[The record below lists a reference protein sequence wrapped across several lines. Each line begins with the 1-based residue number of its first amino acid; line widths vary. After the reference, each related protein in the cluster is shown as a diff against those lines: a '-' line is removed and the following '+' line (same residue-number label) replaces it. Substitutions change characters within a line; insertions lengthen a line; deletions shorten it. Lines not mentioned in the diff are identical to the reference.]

1 MEGED
6 FLLDIA
12 LGKSFIDQFEMD
24 VACLLVLPPD
34 LVLVYLPML
43 LAHLDEAAAA
53 EEDPKMIEV
62 ACEFVKTCLCRYRPT
77 KLRFIMLCQLGKHRK
92 LWSLKLEKRSDA
104 YSRNERHLSAIDRKL
119 HKVSAESAIKSE
131 SRLESAT
138 MNVTPASLL
147 DSTEALEKWVRD
159 IFLHP
164 EKGIERENHTVGLR
178 KVPESFSEQDAV
190 LFVVNTL
197 EASGIMARK
206 ICTRMVELGLI
217 IKVTF
222 FPVADEFGLGKN
234 YYRSKKELSSD
245 SDTFSVSCKKNSSR
259 PRDKNFNLADN
270 NIESVQIQTTVYV
283 DQMDLISLSFW
294 KSLIWMKPLEQD
306 KDFGMIQVIHP
317 LKAITSTHLED
328 IDAVTPLVAV
338 LESVDHAGVAGN
350 RVYVNKVF
358 TSVARPGIVS
368 VEVAPEKS
376 AIEIEEEDFFCKEFK
391 SLDPKLLV
399 KEGDNLMQDMNV
411 EILFRVFNYIWRK
424 DNQTF
429 PDPNN
434 VPFSYVYDVM
444 PTGLVK
450 GVMEVLTKVSPLNHY
465 KWDDWAKE
473 YGQKPEVQDLMLRS
487 AAGSYVAAYVLGAGD
502 RHWDNVMIKGHA
514 MLLHIDFG
522 FVMGDKAPIEGPRFP
537 VSPDMEKAFTDVG
550 IWEDFIDLCGKAFTS
565 LKHSGPLIGREIY
578 AHFRHTGLTHK
589 ECMGYLAS
597 KESLN
602 VKAKSE
608 KEAEDHVKDQV
619 RTAPRNWKTFM
630 RSYAH
635 DHIDPFYYEMLEKK
649 FPPALLADALVQRKQ
664 EKKNLKATGQ
674 EEHKGMRKFR
684 EDVEAVLH
692 LGKK

>member
-6 FLLDIA
+6 FILDIA
-12 LGKSFIDQFEMD
+12 LGKPFVDQFETD
-24 VACLLVLPPD
+24 VAYLLLLPPD
-34 LVLVYLPML
+34 LLLVYLPMI
-43 LAHLDEAAAA
+43 LAHLDEAVAA
-53 EEDPKMIEV
+53 EKDPKLIEV
-62 ACEFVKTCLCRYRPT
+62 ACEFVKTCFCRYRPT
-77 KLRFIMLCQLGKHRK
+77 KLRFIMLCQQGKHRK
-92 LWSLKLEKRSDA
+92 LWNLKLEKHSDA
-104 YSRNERHLSAIDRKL
+104 YSRNECHLSAIDSKL
-119 HKVSAESAIKSE
+119 HEVSAESAVKSE
-131 SRLESAT
+131 SQLQTAT

-147 DSTEALEKWVRD
+147 DSTEALQKWVRD

-164 EKGIERENHTVGLR
+164 EKGIERENHMVGLR

-190 LFVVNTL
+190 LFVVETL
-197 EASGIMARK
+197 HASGIMARK
-206 ICTRMVELGLI
+206 ICTRMVELDLI
-217 IKVTF
+217 VKVTF
-222 FPVADEFGLGKN
+222 FPVVDEFGLGKN

-245 SDTFSVSCKKNSSR
+245 SGSFSVNCQRNSSL

-270 NIESVQIQTTVYV
+270 NIESVEIQTTVYV
-283 DQMDLISLSFW
+283 DQMDLQSLSFW
-294 KSLIWMKPLEQD
+294 KNVIWMKPLEQD
-306 KDFGMIQVIHP
+306 TDFGMIQVIHP
-317 LKAITSTHLED
+317 LKAITSTHLKD
-328 IDAVTPLVAV
+328 MDAVTASAAV
-338 LESVDHAGVAGN
+338 LESVDNAGVAGN

-368 VEVAPEKS
+368 VQIAPEES
-376 AIEIEEEDFFCKEFK
+376 EVEIEEEDFICKEFK

-411 EILFRVFNYIWRK
+411 ELMFRMFNYIWRK
-424 DNQTF
+424 DKQSF
-429 PDPNN
+429 PDPDK

-450 GVMEVLTKVSPLNHY
+450 GIMEVLTNVNPLNHY
-465 KWDDWAKE
+465 KWDEWAKE
-473 YGQKPEVQDLMLRS
+473 YGQKPEVRDLMLRS
-487 AAGSYVAAYVLGAGD
+487 AAGSYVAAYVIGAGD

-537 VSPDMEKAFTDVG
+537 VSPDMEKAFTEVG
-550 IWEDFIDLCGKAFTS
+550 IWEDFIDLCGKAFSS
-565 LKHSGPLIGREIY
+565 LKLSAALIAREIY

-589 ECMGYLAS
+589 ECAGYLAS
-597 KESLN
+597 KESFN
-602 VKAKSE
+602 IKAKSA

-619 RTAPRNWKTFM
+619 RNAPRNWKTFM

-635 DHIDPFYYEMLEKK
+635 DNVDPLYYEMLEKK

-674 EEHKGMRKFR
+674 EHKGMRKFR